1 MATEP
6 TLGQLVEIIA
16 SGTVF
21 AIAGID
27 DDCVMRAEGGAWFNV
42 ADVVAV
48 SA

>member
-6 TLGQLVEIIA
+6 KLGQLVEIIT

-21 AIAGID
+21 EIAGID
-27 DDCVMRAEGGAWFNV
+27 DDCVMRAEDGAWFNI
-42 ADVVAV
+42 ADVVEA